1 MCDTV
6 GEVRDALQAIVAGL
20 DPDSVALP
28 VAPAVWEHFDA
39 VERLAGAAKVL
50 LARRVDAS
58 RAWRRAGYRSA
69 AEYLAAKEGGSVG
82 GARQLLETSE
92 KLSGTPRAEAALRDG
107 TLSAPQDRAVVDAAS
122 ANPAAEARLVGEA
135 RRASLTDLRAACA
148 AKAAADP
155 DPEATWRRLHAE
167 RRLRQFTDP
176 EGAWNLTA
184 RGTPDAGA
192 RLNVALE
199 PVIDELFASARAE
212 GRHEP
217 REAYA
222 FDALIT
228 LARRA
233 ADGGDTGGGGARRRA
248 GVRPRFLALLR
259 VDDEALLRG
268 AVQGEEVCEIGGI
281 GPVPVGVARELLDE
295 SVLKLVV
302 TRGVDVAN
310 LTHLGRGPSAAQRIA
325 LRWASPTC
333 SVEGCNAVRTQ
344 VDHRLGWAETHH
356 TRLDELD
363 PLCKPHHDRKTYDG
377 WALVEGTGKRAM
389 VPPGDPR
396 HPGRLRPQERPP
408 PAAGDDTLFDDNAA

>member
-28 VAPAVWEHFDA
+28 VAPALWEHFDA

-50 LARRVDAS
+50 LARRVDES

-82 GARQLLETSE
+82 GARQQLETSE
-92 KLSGTPRAEAALRDG
+92 KLAATPRAEAALRDG
-107 TLSAPQDRAVVDAAS
+107 RLSSPQAGAVVDAAS

-135 RRASLTDLRAACA
+135 KRASLAELRAACAA

-222 FDALIT
+222 FDALIE

-233 ADGGDTGGGGARRRA
+233 VEGGGDMGAGDEARPNARRMRA
-248 GVRPRFLALLR
+248 RFLALLR
-259 VDDEALLRG
+259 VDYEAL
-268 AVQGEEVCEIGGI
+268 
-281 GPVPVGVARELLDE
+281 
-295 SVLKLVV
+295 
-302 TRGVDVAN
+302 
-310 LTHLGRGPSAAQRIA
+310 
-325 LRWASPTC
+325 
-333 SVEGCNAVRTQ
+333 
-344 VDHRLGWAETHH
+344 
-356 TRLDELD
+356 
-363 PLCKPHHDRKTYDG
+363 
-377 WALVEGTGKRAM
+377 
-389 VPPGDPR
+389 
-396 HPGRLRPQERPP
+396 
-408 PAAGDDTLFDDNAA
+408 

>member
-1 MCDTV
+1 MCDAIA
-6 GEVRDALQAIVAGL
+6 GVRDALRAIVESL

-39 VERLAGAAKVL
+39 VERLAGAAKAL

-82 GARQLLETSE
+82 GARQQLETSE

-107 TLSAPQDRAVVDAAS
+107 TLSSPQARAVVDAAS

-135 RRASLTDLRAACA
+135 ERASLTELRAACA
-148 AKAAADP
+148 TAKAATDP
-155 DPEATWRRLHAE
+155 DPEATHRRLHAE
-167 RRLRQFTDP
+167 RRLRQFADP

-192 RLNVALE
+192 RLNVALG
-199 PVIDELFASARAE
+199 PVIDELFASARSE

-222 FDALIT
+222 FDALIE

-233 ADGGDTGGGGARRRA
+233 VEGGDTGEGEARRRA

-259 VDDEALLRG
+259 VDYEALVRG
-268 AVQGEEVCEIGGI
+268 EVQGEEVCEIGGI
-281 GPVPVGVARELLDE
+281 GPVPVGVARGLLSE
-295 SVLKLVV
+295 SGLTLVV

-325 LRWASPTC
+325 LRWAPPPRAG
-333 SVEGCNAVRTQ
+333 EGSNAVRTQ

-363 PLCKPHHDRKTYDG
+363 PLCRHHHDRKTYDG

-408 PAAGDDTLFDDNAA
+408 PTAGDETLSD

>member
-1 MCDTV
+1 MCQTV
-6 GEVRDALQAIVAGL
+6 GEVPDARQGIVAGL
-20 DPDSVALP
+20 DPASVALP

-82 GARQLLETSE
+82 GARQQLETSE

-107 TLSAPQDRAVVDAAS
+107 TLSAPQARAVVDAAS

-135 RRASLTDLRAACA
+135 GRASLTELRAACA

-192 RLNVALE
+192 RLNVALG
-199 PVIDELFASARAE
+199 PVIDELFASARAQ

-228 LARRA
+228 LAR
-233 ADGGDTGGGGARRRA
+233 
-248 GVRPRFLALLR
+248 LA
-259 VDDEALLRG
+259 
-268 AVQGEEVCEIGGI
+268 
-281 GPVPVGVARELLDE
+281 
-295 SVLKLVV
+295 
-302 TRGVDVAN
+302 
-310 LTHLGRGPSAAQRIA
+310 
-325 LRWASPTC
+325 
-333 SVEGCNAVRTQ
+333 
-344 VDHRLGWAETHH
+344 
-356 TRLDELD
+356 
-363 PLCKPHHDRKTYDG
+363 
-377 WALVEGTGKRAM
+377 
-389 VPPGDPR
+389 
-396 HPGRLRPQERPP
+396 
-408 PAAGDDTLFDDNAA
+408 